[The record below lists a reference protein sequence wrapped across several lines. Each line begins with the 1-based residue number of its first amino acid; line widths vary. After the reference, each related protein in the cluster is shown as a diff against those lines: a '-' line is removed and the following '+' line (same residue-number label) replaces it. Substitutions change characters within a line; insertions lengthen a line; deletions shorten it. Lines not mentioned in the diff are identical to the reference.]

1 MRQRYFFFLLPHT
14 LWVVTPKTLAQ
25 VATLVGLAATTASV
39 GARLAV
45 TRDRTPADLVTQ
57 ASTGATRGSA
67 RSDDVA
73 RLQHLSMALALLHAA
88 RAPRPT
94 PSWSA
99 RRTWRG
105 AHDAQR
111 GDGAVARA
119 RVSLRRAYQ
128 GSARERPPRS
138 T

>member
-1 MRQRYFFFLLPHT
+1 MS
-14 LWVVTPKTLAQ
+14 LAQ

-57 ASTGATRGSA
+57 ALDWRDAALSA
-67 RSDDVA
+67 SDDVA

-88 RAPRPT
+88 RALASDAELERA
-94 PSWSA
+94 SHVDVA
-99 RRTWRG
+99 RTTRSVETKL
-105 AHDAQR
+105 
-111 GDGAVARA
+111 ARA

-128 GSARERPPRS
+128 GSEA
-138 T
+138 